1 MSETLGTSSLSVLR
15 DGARAVRDISLSVAA
30 GTWFGLIGANG
41 SGKTSFLR
49 AVAGRLAVEGGVVR
63 IDGVDR
69 TADRAGRA
77 AAIGYAPDAAM
88 LPAPL
93 TARAVLG
100 IVAGDSD
107 RALAAIGG
115 IADALVLAPLLDRR
129 IGACSAGQRQRIAIA
144 CAFAAG
150 QGIAI
155 LDEPFNWLD
164 PVAAYDLRHALT
176 ARVAAGLTLVTALH
190 DLTTL
195 SSACQAGALLAEGR
209 VALALDAAALADAR
223 TDPAAFEAQTIA
235 HLRGQAANVSI
246 PDQDR

>member
-1 MSETLGTSSLSVLR
+1 MIEALGTATLSVLR
-15 DGARAVRDISLSVAA
+15 DGVPAVRDISLSIAR
-30 GTWFGLIGANG
+30 GRWFGLIGANG
-41 SGKTSFLR
+41 SGKTSYLR
-49 AVAGRLAVEGGVVR
+49 AVAGRLEVQGGTVR
-63 IDGVDR
+63 IGGTDC

-77 AAIGYAPDAAM
+77 TAIGYAPDAAM
-88 LPAPL
+88 LPAAL

-107 RALAAIGG
+107 RALAAVGS

-150 QGIAI
+150 QGIVI

-164 PVAAYDLRHALT
+164 PVAAYDLRHALA

-190 DLTTL
+190 DLATL

-209 VALALDAAALADAR
+209 VALELDAAALASAR
-223 TDPAAFEAQTIA
+223 SDPAAFEAQTIT
-235 HLRGQAANVSI
+235 HLRGQAANVSASTA
-246 PDQDR
+246 